1 MAVIDQ
7 TLDHNGQSIYRI
19 ISSFG
24 APDFVK
30 LASQV
35 DLCGEENTPPHLFAD
50 MTRRKFPCH
59 SPAATWMSAAF
70 FHEKRSEYAPLLA
83 ESIATKINESARFFK
98 IGNDVQA
105 LIDKITKAAETDE
118 TKLPDDTFA
127 MVFDDVTGAKER
139 RLPLRNAGEV
149 KAAAQWLCKYR
160 DDLPFESRRQIAD
173 KIMSKAV
180 KFGAD
185 IQEQRDAMEKMAG
198 LGACSAKDA
207 VALINTRINI
217 KGHTHRP
224 SELQQEMQKL
234 ATVISTN
241 PEQMRHFGMLTK
253 LASIIDLFDRTNGL
267 QHKYDTLLARP
278 EDVLFGVTEKVAAEL
293 SDELIGN
300 TLTGNYYKRADLQRL
315 PVNVFGDSLGENF
328 IDAVSTAN
336 AWLDTEKLARIIPT
350 LPLNDAELFDA
361 VVAENGVPPFAMKS
375 AAAVRVPLADECQLA
390 AMHTP
395 APGSLWSYVQ

>member
-1 MAVIDQ
+1 
-7 TLDHNGQSIYRI
+7 
-19 ISSFG
+19 
-24 APDFVK
+24 
-30 LASQV
+30 
-35 DLCGEENTPPHLFAD
+35 
-50 MTRRKFPCH
+50 
-59 SPAATWMSAAF
+59 
-70 FHEKRSEYAPLLA
+70 
-83 ESIATKINESARFFK
+83 
-98 IGNDVQA
+98 
-105 LIDKITKAAETDE
+105 
-118 TKLPDDTFA
+118 
-127 MVFDDVTGAKER
+127 
-139 RLPLRNAGEV
+139 
-149 KAAAQWLCKYR
+149 LCKYR